1 MSHSPRT
8 APSPVH
14 DRPAGHEHPT
24 SGASHRQPG
33 HRRHRARRR
42 LTVGVVSVAAAIGVT
57 GPMTILA
64 GDGTETDGAATDG
77 AATDG
82 TATGRVGIAA
92 AMVQPARAAGARAVD
107 ALDAAL
113 AVRFSQVTKQ
123 RRVILAA
130 PVEQRESDLL
140 PIGTSRVEQIGQ
152 PGERH
157 LTFEVTLRNGRPVS
171 EEVVATNEIPAI
183 PTITVVGTSTS
194 AAATKN
200 WEALARC
207 ESGGDPTIISRS
219 GRYHGLYQFDRST
232 WKSVGGS
239 GLASEAS
246 SDEQTRR
253 AMTLYEQRG
262 AGPWPTC
269 GRHL

>member
-8 APSPVH
+8 APSPAH

-24 SGASHRQPG
+24 RGAAQRQPD

-42 LTVGVVSVAAAIGVT
+42 LAVGVVSVAAAIGVT

-64 GDGTETDGAATDG
+64 GDAPETDAPETDGT
-77 AATDG
+77 ATDG
-82 TATGRVGIAA
+82 TATGPVGIAA
-92 AMVQPARAAGARAVD
+92 TMVQPATVAGARAVG

-140 PIGTSRVEQIGQ
+140 PIGTSRVDQIGE
-152 PGERH
+152 PGSRH
-157 LTFEVTLRNGRPVS
+157 LTLEVTLRNGRPVS
-171 EEVVATNEIPAI
+171 EEVVAENETPAI

-246 SDEQTRR
+246 PDEQTRR
-253 AMTLYEQRG
+253 AMTLYEERG